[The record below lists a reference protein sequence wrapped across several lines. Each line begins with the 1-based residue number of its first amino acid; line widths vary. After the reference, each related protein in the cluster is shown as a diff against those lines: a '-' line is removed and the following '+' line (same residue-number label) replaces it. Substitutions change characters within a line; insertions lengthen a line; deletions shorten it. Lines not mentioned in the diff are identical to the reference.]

1 MNAGSGPTSGPT
13 LGPTSSIPGISAIR
27 QRQLDQLFAAQP
39 RLQAVWLFGSRAM
52 ARHHEGSDLDLCLEG
67 EALAHRDQLRLMAA
81 IDELLLPWQVDLVLK
96 HQLPPELLAH
106 LQRVGLCIWQR
117 PPSVLEP
124 QHHPDAA
131 MSADPTG
138 SFQPVHLGLINPV
151 TE

>member
-52 ARHHEGSDLDLCLEG
+52 GRHHEGSDLDLCLEG

-81 IDELLLPWQVDLVLK
+81 VDELLLPWQVDLVLK

-117 PPSVLEP
+117 GPSPFEAQDRQEAALSSVSPPEGLYQKLPVL
-124 QHHPDAA
+124 D
-131 MSADPTG
+131 SAG
-138 SFQPVHLGLINPV
+138 
-151 TE
+151 